1 MNIGR
6 PPSPRFHIWPTT
18 LSGRLHRTFGAVLI
32 VAACIFAGIYGWT
45 RYSDLQHDS
54 RDAVLRTVTQDWL
67 STLPLPQAGKTG
79 VLPEPSYHA
88 PSLKR
93 LRELHIVDRSG
104 RVLSAWA
111 AQGATFE
118 PHAEPVRLTKQLPG
132 KPMRAGSWLSN
143 EGFWVVLPI
152 ATDVF
157 PGSIV
162 AVRYQPIDALA
173 RAARSA
179 FTVFAL
185 ALMPLGLL
193 LVISRRLFDRALRP
207 VRMLTEAMR
216 AVDSGKV
223 PEALDLPPAG
233 EFGELVQAFRDN
245 VLSLHRSHTRM
256 LQLAYVDS
264 VTGLGNRELFRKELD
279 RATAQCKTRG
289 AIFYIDLDQFK
300 LVNDT
305 FGHDRGDHLLWIF
318 AERLKQRFDLSDVT
332 AMIGDVGKPAS
343 STSHVLAARIGGDEF
358 AILLPGIN
366 DPQGVDQTAQVL
378 LATLNEPFDIDGIDI
393 RLSGSVGVALYPQHG
408 RHFGELLR
416 HADIAMYAAKAGRQ
430 GSYRVFD
437 ASLEQGLSATATF
450 DSVLRQALANG
461 EFELYYQ
468 PKVACGRNTV
478 VGAEALI
485 RWNHPS
491 CGLISPTNF
500 IAKAEENGMIVE
512 LGDWAVR
519 EACQQIREWQV
530 AGCAIPVSVNA
541 SIMQLERADFA
552 NSVRDAIQDAGI
564 EPMLLEIEISESMAA
579 ADPEMLTQRL
589 QTLKDCGVRLSI
601 DDFGTGHSS
610 LSRMCRLPFDTLKI
624 DQSFISGI
632 GRSRDAE
639 IVIKTVLAMAANMN
653 CETVAEGIETEEQYE
668 FLTQN
673 GCTLGQGYLFAKP
686 LRVNEFR
693 DYVDASAQAAGPASA
708 LRQELEKRLREG
720 GLASA
725 VGGTPDG
732 ADLAGSQVKHLTQR
746 N

>member
-6 PPSPRFHIWPTT
+6 SPTRLLHIWPTT

-32 VAACIFAGIYGWT
+32 VAACIFAGFYGWT
-45 RYSDLQHDS
+45 RYLDLQHDS

-67 STLPLPQAGKTG
+67 STLHPPEADKTG
-79 VLPEPSYHA
+79 VLPELSYHA
-88 PSLKR
+88 PAVMR

-104 RVLSAWA
+104 QALSAWV
-111 AQGATFE
+111 AQGVVFK
-118 PHAEPVRLTKQLPG
+118 PHAAPMRLAKQLPG
-132 KPMRAGSWLSN
+132 KPMRAGNWFNSD
-143 EGFWVVLPI
+143 GFWVVLPI
-152 ATDVF
+152 AAEAF

-162 AVRYQPIDALA
+162 AVRYQPIDAVID
-173 RAARSA
+173 AALSA
-179 FTVFAL
+179 IKVFAL
-185 ALMPLGLL
+185 GLIPLGLL
-193 LVISRRLFDRALRP
+193 LVVAGRLFDGALRP
-207 VRMLTEAMR
+207 VRTLTEAMK

-233 EFGELVQAFRDN
+233 EFGELVRAFRDN

-279 RATAQCKTRG
+279 RATAQRKTPS

-318 AERLKQRFDLSDVT
+318 AERLKQRFDLSDV
-332 AMIGDVGKPAS
+332 AGMIGNVGKPVS
-343 STSHVLAARIGGDEF
+343 STSNILAARIGGDEF
-358 AILLPGIN
+358 AILFPGIN
-366 DPQGVDQTAQVL
+366 DPQDVDRTAQIL

-393 RLSGSVGVALYPQHG
+393 RLSGSIGVALFPQHG
-408 RHFGELLR
+408 QHFGELLR

-468 PKVACGRNTV
+468 PKIACGRDVV

-519 EACQQIREWQV
+519 AACQQIRDWQA
-530 AGCAIPVSVNA
+530 AGCAMPVSVNA

-552 NSVRDAIQDAGI
+552 SSVRDAIRDAGI

-579 ADPEMLTQRL
+579 ADPELLTQRL

-639 IVIKTVLAMAANMN
+639 IVIKTVLSMAANMN
-653 CETVAEGIETEEQYE
+653 CETVAEGIETEEQYA

-686 LRVNEFR
+686 LRVNEFQ

-708 LRQELEKRLREG
+708 LRQELERRLHEDSLTSR
-720 GLASA
+720 AHDA
-725 VGGTPDG
+725 V
-732 ADLAGSQVKHLTQR
+732 DLAGPQVKHLSQR